1 MSVVVVFHSFIHSLI
16 CCGFVF
22 VFVCTCVWSGFR
34 CVVVYFDG
42 LGPFLLCFL
51 AFVFFLC
58 GFVFCL
64 ARRYGWDI
72 GAREVTRQM
81 SERVEAG
88 NNYCFCTATKKGR
101 GTQEE
106 TIQQTNGNAIRH
118 PAFLACTHKCLPNG
132 HNQPFPTNRVN
143 QVPFFCIA
151 NCNTVLQIVHSLI
164 RECHCQLSFGTKF
177 ARLVRSSRSFA
188 AHTTP
193 KKKKKKRS
201 KKKEKQK
208 NAPAKNSE
216 RFCLYFFRG
225 CGRACVEPDFFP
237 LLHISRAVSTLF
249 LFAPRSTHELAHCR

>member
-1 MSVVVVFHSFIHSLI
+1 M
-16 CCGFVF
+16 
-22 VFVCTCVWSGFR
+22 
-34 CVVVYFDG
+34 VVYFDG

-193 KKKKKKRS
+193 KKKKKKKK